1 VDSGERR
8 LAAIVVADVVGYSAM
23 MAEDED
29 GTLSALRAHR
39 NAIDPVILNNAGRI
53 VKGTG
58 DGVLLEFPSAVAA
71 LNAAV
76 EVQDLMRE
84 RNKDLPESRQM
95 QFRIGINVGDI
106 VIDDTGDVF
115 GDGVNVAARIES
127 VADPG
132 GVSITNAAFEA
143 VRDKV
148 DVEFAD
154 DGEHDLKNI
163 PRPVRVWKVGS
174 ATSTPPLKT
183 KPAKRALATVAV
195 LPFDNMSDD
204 PEQEYFADGIA
215 EDLLTA
221 LSYDQNLAVV
231 ARNSTFAFKG
241 RAGDIRSVAR
251 ELDATHVVEGSVR
264 KAGSRVR
271 VTAQL
276 IDAETGHH
284 IWAER
289 YDRDLVDIFELQDE
303 LVDSITAKL
312 RPAFWETAETRRA
325 TLDSK
330 SVDAWDLTIQGQ
342 FQANTRTLEG
352 FLKGVKLFD
361 SARELEPTLVAP
373 VAGSA
378 EAWLSLAFFGWRS
391 EDVNPWEKGLAAAED
406 AYRLDPNNY
415 GALVAVSAAKIVTG
429 SPDEGAKYARRAIEI
444 NPHAANGYHFLALSL
459 TVGGKP
465 QESIPASTQ
474 AWRLSQYE
482 HWHHDT
488 ANDLAYSHYL
498 IGNYEAA
505 LTWGQQSLHLFDDFL
520 QVHIVLA
527 ATYAQLGRTEEG
539 QQHVEA
545 VLRARPD
552 FSCAKHKSRLIYTRE
567 EHRDHI
573 IDGLLK
579 AGLPE

>member
-1 VDSGERR
+1 M
-8 LAAIVVADVVGYSAM
+8 AD
-23 MAEDED
+23 DED

-58 DGVLLEFPSAVAA
+58 DGVLIEFPSAVAA
-71 LNAAV
+71 LKAAV

-84 RNKDLPESRQM
+84 RNEDLPESRRM
-95 QFRIGINVGDI
+95 KLRVGINLGDI
-106 VIDDTGDVF
+106 VVDDTGDVF

-132 GVSITNAAFEA
+132 GVSITNAVFEA
-143 VRDKV
+143 VRDKL

-174 ATSTPPLKT
+174 TASAPPAKT
-183 KPAKRALATVAV
+183 KTTQRRLATVAV

-231 ARNSTFAFKG
+231 ARNSTFAYKG
-241 RAGDIRSVAR
+241 RASDIRTIAR
-251 ELDATHVVEGSVR
+251 ELDATHIVEGSVR
-264 KAGSRVR
+264 RAGTQVR

-312 RPAFWETAETRRA
+312 RPTFWETAETRRA

-342 FQANTRTLEG
+342 FQVNTRTLEG
-352 FLKGVKLFD
+352 FLKGIKLFD

-391 EDVNPWEKGLAAAED
+391 EDVNPWEKGLAAAQD

-415 GALVAVSAAKIVTG
+415 AALVAVSAAKIVTG

-444 NPHAANGYHFLALSL
+444 NPHASNGYHFLALSL
-459 TVGGKP
+459 TVAGKP
-465 QESIPASTQ
+465 EESIPASTQ
-474 AWRLSQYE
+474 AWRLSQHE

-505 LTWGQQSLHLFDDFL
+505 LMWGQESLHLFDDFL

-545 VLRARPD
+545 VLRSRPD
-552 FSCAKHKSRLIYTRE
+552 FSCAKHKSRLLYTRE
-567 EHRDHI
+567 EDRDHI